1 MLANAEAAGLNEQV
15 ILMGDHVW
23 LTDTKALFA
32 GKKYIMRV
40 APYES
45 RKDNVDKT
53 GQHIEEIGNFLH
65 KKIGDRSNKVLQR
78 MNIIENNTRF
88 KLDIQYNS
96 IDHMITKLNQAS
108 NEVEALNDKTGEKKN
123 ENHVHRSKINQKT
136 LHRNQSELG

>member
-1 MLANAEAAGLNEQV
+1 
-15 ILMGDHVW
+15 MGDHVW

-108 NEVEALNDKTGEKKN
+108 NEVESLNDKTRENKN
-123 ENHVHRSKINQKT
+123 ENHGHRSKINQKT

>member
-108 NEVEALNDKTGEKKN
+108 NEVEALNEAASEKQN
-123 ENHVHRSKINQKT
+123 DGVHRSKTNRTT